1 MKAFKKIMITVF
13 SLLIP
18 FLLQAAEFQVKVI
31 KSEDDLPDYLKNFA
45 ATGKRETFLSL
56 TEKT

>member
-1 MKAFKKIMITVF
+1 MIAVKKIMIMVF

-31 KSEDDLPDYLKNFA
+31 KSEDDLP
-45 ATGKRETFLSL
+45 
-56 TEKT
+56 